1 MLEKTVNLIK
11 VNRNRKGRFIMN
23 KKAFLSLVVG
33 ALVMFSQSSHAAD
46 CSNDHTGAVIA
57 GSVAGGAS
65 AVGLG
70 ATATTMSGAVIM
82 STLATAGAG
91 SAAVGIGVIAAVPLA
106 IGASVYGLWYWLSG
120 DDED

>member
-1 MLEKTVNLIK
+1 
-11 VNRNRKGRFIMN
+11 
-23 KKAFLSLVVG
+23 
-33 ALVMFSQSSHAAD
+33 MFSQSSHAAD
-46 CSNDHTGAVIA
+46 CSNDNTGAVIA

-65 AVGLG
+65 AVAIG
-70 ATATTMSGAVIM
+70 AGAATLSGAGVM
-82 STLATAGAG
+82 STLAVAGAG